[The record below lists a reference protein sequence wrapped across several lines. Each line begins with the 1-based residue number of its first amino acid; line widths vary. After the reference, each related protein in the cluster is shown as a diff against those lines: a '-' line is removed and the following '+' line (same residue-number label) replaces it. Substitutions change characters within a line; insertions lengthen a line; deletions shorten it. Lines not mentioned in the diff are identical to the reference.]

1 MRYFSIAIVLTMLT
15 GCGSM
20 NDRTVHASLFVDHL
34 NNMPIGKT
42 NYFMWHNSATGNQG
56 NVKIVNS
63 YVHKSGAKCVDYQST
78 VNIQDSWPMNFP
90 GSLDRSTEFGKACQ
104 MPDGRWR
111 IIERVM

>member
-1 MRYFSIAIVLTMLT
+1 MLT

-56 NVKIVNS
+56 NVKI
-63 YVHKSGAKCVDYQST
+63 
-78 VNIQDSWPMNFP
+78 
-90 GSLDRSTEFGKACQ
+90 L
-104 MPDGRWR
+104 
-111 IIERVM
+111 IINLQLIYKIAGQ